1 MSSLIVLQ
9 EFCALCEVS
18 EPVVVEI
25 VEHGILAP
33 QRGKRPAE
41 WHFDTGALH
50 RARRAVRLRRELEL
64 DWAATA
70 LALHLL
76 DEVEEL
82 RRENQRL
89 RQRLARFAGE
99 LRDVGA
105 DS

>member
-9 EFCALCEVS
+9 EFWVRCEVS
-18 EPVVVEI
+18 GPVVLGI